1 MKVLQINSVYN
12 TGSTGK
18 IVRDLHSILKER
30 NIDSLVIYG
39 RGKDVWKEADDP
51 AVIRLCPELYAKANT
66 VRSMFTGIPYGG
78 CELSTYRLI
87 RLIERW
93 KPDVVHLQCINEH
106 FLNIYTLLQWL
117 GKNRVPTV
125 ITLHAEFLYTANC
138 GHANDCTGW
147 MKGCGRCPRRR
158 DATRSLWLDRTAD
171 SYRKM
176 DKAFRTFGDR
186 LRIISVSPWLK
197 GRAAASPIL
206 KDKRHGVILNGLDTN
221 VFYPRTSMPQ
231 AAGPE
236 DSSESGIV
244 FHATAMFRDAPEDPK
259 GGWYIVRLAERLRKD
274 GIRFIVAGKH
284 EINGRLPDNV
294 SLLGPVRD
302 QNRMA
307 EYYSGAD
314 VTVISS
320 RRETFSMV
328 CAESLCC
335 GTPVAGFRAGG
346 PETIALPEYSR
357 FCKYGDLDAL
367 EKCVRELLKDGN
379 NADRAAKIAER
390 AAIIYDRERMADR
403 YIEIYRQL
411 MGEK

>member
-1 MKVLQINSVYN
+1 
-12 TGSTGK
+12 
-18 IVRDLHSILKER
+18 
-30 NIDSLVIYG
+30 
-39 RGKDVWKEADDP
+39 
-51 AVIRLCPELYAKANT
+51 
-66 VRSMFTGIPYGG
+66 
-78 CELSTYRLI
+78 
-87 RLIERW
+87 
-93 KPDVVHLQCINEH
+93 
-106 FLNIYTLLQWL
+106 
-117 GKNRVPTV
+117 
-125 ITLHAEFLYTANC
+125 
-138 GHANDCTGW
+138 
-147 MKGCGRCPRRR
+147 
-158 DATRSLWLDRTAD
+158 
-171 SYRKM
+171 
-176 DKAFRTFGDR
+176 
-186 LRIISVSPWLK
+186 VSPWLQE
-197 GRAAASPIL
+197 RAAASPIL
-206 KDKRHGVILNGLDTN
+206 KGKKHRVILNGLDAK
-221 VFYPRTSMPQ
+221 VFCPRPFTPQ
-231 AAGPE
+231 LSGADDHFRAGT
-236 DSSESGIV
+236 V
-244 FHATAMFRDAPEDPK
+244 FHATAMFRDHPEDHK

-294 SLLGPVRD
+294 ILLGPVRD

-346 PETIALPEYSR
+346 PETISLPEYSR